1 MADGIYVG
9 MAAAAA
15 RAEQLDSIADNLA
28 NVETPGFK
36 ASRPAFESFLPPRAG
51 KSSDK
56 VSTAAVGTG
65 IYEAGQASRLRNEV
79 QTLQQQQAPLTE
91 QIQRLSR
98 DRTDATRQLAT
109 LRDENERL
117 NRNTAELLRLRSEVT
132 KLRPVAQRI
141 AKEHESPVSRNSQE
155 GQVPSTGENAET
167 KMRDLQIDE
176 KLNQLREKIG
186 LRKGAGRPLAE
197 TFGQPDVQ
205 GRCTVGKIAEIFTR
219 FTCLV
224 RDYPGC

>member
-1 MADGIYVG
+1 MVLSANAVQAAPVG
-9 MAAAAA
+9 LAVTISTAAALAGGAA
-15 RAEQLDSIADNLA
+15 QTSTAIAATKAIAMTTLQKTVIGATLA
-28 NVETPGFK
+28 
-36 ASRPAFESFLPPRAG
+36 
-51 KSSDK
+51 
-56 VSTAAVGTG
+56 AAVGTG